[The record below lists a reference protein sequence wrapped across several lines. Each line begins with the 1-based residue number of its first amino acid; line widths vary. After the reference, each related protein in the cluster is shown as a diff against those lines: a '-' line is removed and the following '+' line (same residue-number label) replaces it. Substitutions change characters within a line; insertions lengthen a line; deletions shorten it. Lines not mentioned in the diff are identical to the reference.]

1 MIPRH
6 AAALAL
12 VGWYLMVPPV
22 RGAPGMILGHAPLWE
37 WQSYDYYLYDS
48 KAECEKAIPSD
59 KEIQENM
66 KQCSNGDCAI
76 NTALPGLGRCFAE
89 NDPRLKKKKSGKGN

>member
-1 MIPRH
+1 MMPRH

-22 RGAPGMILGHAPLWE
+22 RGAPGEILEHAPPSQWDFYE
-37 WQSYDYYLYDS
+37 QYDT

-89 NDPRLKKKKSGKGN
+89 NDPRLKEKKSGKGN